1 MDKILKIFPR
11 EVILSWVEIPRSIDL
26 KNCSIVIENEGFQK
40 RIGRCE
46 SRIKKMAGE
55 KERGNSD
62 STRDR
67 SRGSK
72 GEASRTPGYHRD
84 FPREGKEGFRGQ
96 ARST

>member
-1 MDKILKIFPR
+1 M
-11 EVILSWVEIPRSIDL
+11 

-46 SRIKKMAGE
+46 SRNKKMAGE

-84 FPREGKEGFRGQ
+84 FPREGRGQ
-96 ARST
+96 GGLSWPGSQYLTALNR